1 MALNTDDHPTRI
13 LILGCGVLGG
23 GVLDFLSQS
32 GRDYDIH
39 IAARDSQK
47 VTLRANLARY
57 TAANLGHHASIQVA
71 AVDLMDVEATATYL
85 AALQPDIIFNA
96 TTLHSWWVITQLPP
110 AAFQRL
116 DQARGG
122 VWAAMHLVL
131 VRRLMQ
137 AVQMAGVHAK
147 VVNASYPDVTNAALA
162 AENIAPLIGIG
173 NIANAVPGIQLAAAH
188 LLSCDVR
195 RVAVR
200 FFAHHFLSYRMPSTG
215 GTDGAPY
222 HLTFY
227 LDGKALPSDAIDHG
241 AVFATVA
248 GRFRRVKGLA
258 GQSVTASSATAVLRT
273 LADGI
278 DRVVHAPGPLGLV
291 GGYPVRISPDGL
303 SVDLPEGL
311 SIDEALA
318 INRACQKFDGIDS
331 VEADGTIRFM
341 ADSAAIIR
349 EEIGFDCP
357 AVRLADCEEIAHE
370 LAARF
375 AEYRHAQLT
384 KSDLTAA

>member
-1 MALNTDDHPTRI
+1 MALKTGDHPTRI

-39 IAARDSQK
+39 VAAREIQK
-47 VTLRANLARY
+47 VSLRANLARY
-57 TAANLGHHASIQVA
+57 TAANLGHHTRIEVA
-71 AVDLMDVEATATYL
+71 AVDLMNVEATAAYL
-85 AALQPDIIFNA
+85 AGLQPDIIFNA
-96 TTLHSWWVITQLPP
+96 TTLHSWWVITQLPQ

-137 AVQMAGVHAK
+137 AVRMAGIQAK
-147 VVNASYPDVTNAALA
+147 VVNASYPDVVNAALA
-162 AENIAPLIGIG
+162 AEGSAPMIGIG

-188 LLSCDVR
+188 LLGCDVKR
-195 RVAVR
+195 IAVR
-200 FFAHHFLSYRMPSTG
+200 FFAHHYLSYRMPSTG

-227 LDGKALPSDAIDHG
+227 RDGEELPADALDHG
-241 AVFATVA
+241 EVFTTIA

-278 DRVVHAPGPLGLV
+278 ERVVHAPGPLGLV
-291 GGYPVRISPDGL
+291 GGYPVRLSPDGA
-303 SVDLPEGL
+303 SIELPQGL
-311 SIDEALA
+311 SLQQAVA
-318 INRACQKFDGIDS
+318 INRACQKFDGIEDVDS
-331 VEADGTIRFM
+331 DGTIRFT

-357 AVRLADCEEIAHE
+357 AVRLVDCEETAKE
-370 LAARF
+370 LSAKFAA
-375 AEYRHAQLT
+375 YRHGQLA

>member
-1 MALNTDDHPTRI
+1 MALETGDHPTRI

-32 GRDYDIH
+32 GCGYDIH
-39 IAARDSQK
+39 IAARDNQK
-47 VTLRANLARY
+47 VSLRANLARY

-71 AVDLMDVEATATYL
+71 AVDLMNVDETAAYL
-85 AALQPDIIFNA
+85 TALRPDIIFNA
-96 TTLHSWWVITQLPP
+96 TTLHSWWVITQLPQ

-137 AVQMAGVHAK
+137 AVRLAGLQAK

-162 AENIAPLIGIG
+162 AENAAPLIGIG

-188 LLSCDVR
+188 LLGCDVR
-195 RVAVR
+195 RIAVR
-200 FFAHHFLSYRMPSTG
+200 FFAHHFLSYRMPSSG

-222 HLTFY
+222 HLSFY
-227 LDGKALPSDAIDHG
+227 LDGEVLPTEAIDHD

-273 LADGI
+273 LADGV

-291 GGYPVRISPDGL
+291 GGYPVRISPDGI
-303 SVDLPEGL
+303 SIDLPEGL
-311 SIDEALA
+311 SIGEAVA
-318 INRACQKFDGIDS
+318 INRACQKFDGIES
-331 VEADGTIRFM
+331 VDADGTIRFTT
-341 ADSAAIIR
+341 DCAAIIR

-357 AVRLADCEEIAHE
+357 AVRLADFEEIANE

-375 AEYRHAQLT
+375 AEYRHAQLA
-384 KSDLTAA
+384 KSDLSAA

>member
-1 MALNTDDHPTRI
+1 MALNTGDHPTRI

-39 IAARDSQK
+39 IAARDGQK
-47 VTLRANLARY
+47 VALRANLARY
-57 TAANLGHHASIQVA
+57 TAANLGHHASIKVA
-71 AVDLMDVEATATYL
+71 AVDLMDVEATAAYL
-85 AALQPDIIFNA
+85 AAIQPDIIFNA
-96 TTLHSWWVITQLPP
+96 TTLHSWWVITQLPH

-137 AVQMAGVHAK
+137 AVGMSGVQAK

-162 AENIAPLIGIG
+162 AENASPLIGIG

-188 LLSCDVR
+188 LLGCDVR

-200 FFAHHFLSYRMPSTG
+200 FFAHHFLSYRMPSSG

-241 AVFATVA
+241 AVFETVA

-357 AVRLADCEEIAHE
+357 AVPLADCEEIAHE
-370 LAARF
+370 LAVRF
-375 AEYRHAQLT
+375 AEYRHAQLA